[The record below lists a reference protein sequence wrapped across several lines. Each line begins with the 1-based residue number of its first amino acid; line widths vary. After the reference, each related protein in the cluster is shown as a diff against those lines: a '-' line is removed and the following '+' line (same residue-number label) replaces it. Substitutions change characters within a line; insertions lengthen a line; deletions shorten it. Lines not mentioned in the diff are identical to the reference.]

1 MTAAAERLTAMS
13 SPAFSL
19 SSFTPQPGQ
28 RLLVIGGCGGMGRAL
43 VQSAVALG
51 LRVAVLDIER
61 SIAQFPPP
69 EGVLTIACNIS
80 QEDAVQAAFAKV
92 SAEWGAIDALVNLAG
107 YTGER
112 VRVEDMK
119 TAEWDDIVNTDLR
132 GMFLVARASAPLLR
146 ASAAEGNTP
155 AAVLV
160 SSTFGVRVPHV
171 GYGPYAASKAGV
183 INLIRALA
191 TEWSPEIRVN
201 GVAPGVIDTAF
212 LQGGT
217 GRDAKQ
223 TGIDMSRFVQGVPLG
238 RVGQPAEIAHTLL
251 YLLSPAAS
259 YITGQTVHV
268 NGGSFM
274 A

>member
-1 MTAAAERLTAMS
+1 MS
-13 SPAFSL
+13 TSASSL
-19 SSFTPQPGQ
+19 PSFTPTAGQ

-43 VQSAVALG
+43 VQAAVGLG

-132 GMFLVARASAPLLR
+132 GMFLVARPARRCCAPRPPKATHRPLCWCLPLLVCACR
-146 ASAAEGNTP
+146 MWATVLTQPQRP
-155 AAVLV
+155 A
-160 SSTFGVRVPHV
+160 
-171 GYGPYAASKAGV
+171 
-183 INLIRALA
+183 
-191 TEWSPEIRVN
+191 
-201 GVAPGVIDTAF
+201 
-212 LQGGT
+212 
-217 GRDAKQ
+217 
-223 TGIDMSRFVQGVPLG
+223 
-238 RVGQPAEIAHTLL
+238 
-251 YLLSPAAS
+251 
-259 YITGQTVHV
+259 
-268 NGGSFM
+268 
-274 A
+274 